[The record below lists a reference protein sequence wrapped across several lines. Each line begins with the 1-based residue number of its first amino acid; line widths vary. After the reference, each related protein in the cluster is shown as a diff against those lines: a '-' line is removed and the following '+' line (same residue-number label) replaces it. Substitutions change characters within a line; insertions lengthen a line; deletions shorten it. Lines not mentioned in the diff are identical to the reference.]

1 MLCPGLCAGLILIQ
15 MKIPCFAGTS
25 HCTIAPNCGIIG
37 AAFISIAP
45 AMTTPMY
52 SVPLAQRK
60 TENLHIVFWIMKDIS
75 WCLMWRTLGIVM
87 IVPTLGAAL
96 YITWRARAN
105 RVDRAHNLAVVFWI
119 TANAWWMIAEFFDFD
134 EAPLWL
140 GISGRHWA
148 LVPFTIGAAILIY
161 HYVGEW
167 LG

>member
-1 MLCPGLCAGLILIQ
+1 
-15 MKIPCFAGTS
+15 
-25 HCTIAPNCGIIG
+25 
-37 AAFISIAP
+37 
-45 AMTTPMY
+45 MTTPMY

-60 TENLHIVFWIMKDIS
+60 TENLHIVFWLMKDIS

-134 EAPLWL
+134 EAPFWL
-140 GISGRHWA
+140 GVSGRHWA
-148 LVPFTIGAAILIY
+148 LVPFVIGATILAC
-161 HYVGEW
+161 HYVGDW
-167 LG
+167 LSARRSGAYG